1 MKRFFV
7 TGTDT
12 DVGKTWATIAL
23 MRHLQTHGLTVNA
36 MKPVAAGCVER
47 DGMQHNADA
56 DLMQLF
62 GSVGLSYQQ
71 INPYAF
77 VRGVSPHLACEEQ
90 DVDFSFINELSVQNA
105 VDSDVLLIEGVGGWF
120 SPLDEESL
128 NADLAGYLN
137 QPVIMVVGIRLGCIN
152 HALLTYKAI
161 QDAGVKI
168 AAWIGVVRDPNMDG
182 LQSTIEY
189 LDKRLLLPR
198 LGILPFIPWPD
209 FEFLAEMIFSDVLK
223 N

>member
-23 MRHLQTHGLTVNA
+23 MRHLQTHGLIVNA
-36 MKPVAAGCVER
+36 MKPVAAGCVEQ
-47 DGMQHNADA
+47 DGIQHNADA
-56 DLMQLF
+56 DLMQVF

-77 VRGVSPHLACEEQ
+77 IRGVSPHLACEEQ
-90 DVDFSFINELSVQNA
+90 RIDLSFINDLSLQNA
-105 VDSDVLLIEGVGGWF
+105 VNSDVLLIEGAGGWY
-120 SPLDEESL
+120 SPLDRDSL
-128 NADLAGYLN
+128 NADLAVYLN
-137 QPVIMVVGIRLGCIN
+137 QPVILVVGIRLGCIN
-152 HALLTYKAI
+152 HALLTCQAI

-168 AAWIGVVRDPNMDG
+168 AAWVGVVRDPNMDG

-189 LDKRLLLPR
+189 LYNRLQLPW
-198 LGILPFIPWPD
+198 LGVLPFIPWVD
-209 FEFLAEMIFSDVLK
+209 FEFLAEMIGSDVLK